1 MTPDGGP
8 ANSCSTMVFFL
19 YENAYVDFRMGYA
32 CSIAYVLFFIILALT
47 LIQRK
52 ALGRKLSG
60 L

>member
-1 MTPDGGP
+1 MILDTAIRLFSEQG
-8 ANSCSTMVFFL
+8 

-52 ALGRKLSG
+52 ALGGKLSG
-60 L
+60 R